1 MLCFVI
7 SEILQVWKQN
17 DKVWKRVSK
26 MTIFGLKG
34 DENLKNRAIH
44 PIKSFQE
51 YTSPPP
57 RG

>member
-34 DENLKNRAIH
+34 DENL
-44 PIKSFQE
+44 
-51 YTSPPP
+51 
-57 RG
+57 